1 MVLLLRSAVAD
12 WSTYLRT
19 ERVFSTHTIRAYNK
33 DISDFILFLEEEGNS
48 AKKINKY
55 DVRRWLAFT
64 AKKNPKSATINRRL
78 SSLKNFFQ
86 WLCRENRIES
96 DPSIGI
102 RRPKIPQKLPRF
114 LDVNEA
120 ALVVEEPSQKGWY
133 QIRNKAILEL
143 IYGTGMRVS
152 EAASLDI
159 IDVDFEDRLVKV
171 FGKGKKERLS
181 PFGPPAA
188 KALKE
193 WLRESGKTAGALFL
207 NRKGNRL
214 SSRSI
219 WQICR
224 DSGRKNGI
232 HDVHPHSL
240 RHSCATHLLGAGA
253 DLRSIQEQLGHT
265 SLSTTQRY
273 THVDAAQLLRVYRNA
288 HPHARKKKKDDD

>member
-1 MVLLLRSAVAD
+1 MILILQTALED
-12 WSTYLRT
+12 WSTYLRI
-19 ERVFSTHTIRAYNK
+19 ERVFSTHTVRAYCR
-33 DISDFILFLEEEGNS
+33 DVAGFIEFLEKEKPNV
-48 AKKINKY
+48 KKLTKY
-55 DVRRWLAFT
+55 DIRGWLAFG
-64 AKKNPKSATINRRL
+64 AKKNPKSSTINRRL

-86 WLCRENRIES
+86 WMYREKRIES
-96 DPSIGI
+96 DPCVGVS
-102 RRPKIPQKLPRF
+102 RPRIPQKLPRF

-120 ALVVEEPSQKGWY
+120 AAVVESPIQEGWF

-143 IYGTGMRVS
+143 IYGAGLRVS
-152 EAASLDI
+152 EAENLNPIDI
-159 IDVDFEDRLVKV
+159 NFEDRLVKV
-171 FGKGKKERLS
+171 LGKGKKERMA

-188 KALKE
+188 KALKAWIKE
-193 WLRESGKTAGALFL
+193 MGKEGALFL
-207 NRKGNRL
+207 NRDGNRL

-253 DLRSIQEQLGHT
+253 DLRSIQEQLGHA

-273 THVDAAQLLRVYRNA
+273 THVDAAHLLRVYRNS
-288 HPHARKKKKDDD
+288 HPHARKKKNEKE